1 MNLPNAITVGRIA
14 ATPLIAALPFFD
26 SWELRLLA
34 FALYLAAAIT
44 DYYDG
49 MLART
54 RGLVTDLGKQLDP
67 LADKL
72 LLVGT
77 LVPMYLL
84 QRLPAS
90 DAARRALEVARE
102 LPGPATGAAGAAGAA
117 LVDLGRLPFVTPLAL
132 VPLPLWVLLV
142 VLGRELFMTIFRQLA
157 ARRGVVI
164 AAIGPAKWKTA
175 LQSVWVGTAYF
186 WLFNASLAARHGLW
200 DTTSWRVFA
209 QFNGVVGLL
218 TMAGAVVL
226 TLYSLGLYLR
236 RFGGLLVGGRHA
248 TRSGS

>member
-14 ATPLIAALPFFD
+14 ATPLIAALPFLN

-34 FALYLAAAIT
+34 FVLYLAAAIT

-84 QRLPAS
+84 AGSGATWSLLSPHRTPLLP
-90 DAARRALEVARE
+90 DVVGPMLRE
-102 LPGPATGAAGAAGAA
+102 GTAAGAAY
-117 LVDLGRLPFVTPLAL
+117 PFLTP
-132 VPLPLWVLLV
+132 VGPIGFPLWMLAV
-142 VLGRELFMTIFRQLA
+142 VLGREVFMTVFRSAA
-157 ARRGVVI
+157 ARRGVI
-164 AAIGPAKWKTA
+164 ISAIGPAKWKTGF
-175 LQSVWVGTAYF
+175 QSTWVGCAYF
-186 WLFNASLAARHGLW
+186 WFFAATLAERYRWDSLPWRLFAY
-200 DTTSWRVFA
+200 
-209 QFNGVVGLL
+209 FNGICGTLS
-218 TMAGAVVL
+218 MAGAVFL

-236 RFGGLLVGGRHA
+236 RYGGLFGGKVRA
-248 TRSGS
+248 

>member
-1 MNLPNAITVGRIA
+1 VNLPNAITVGRIA
-14 ATPLIAALPFFD
+14 ITPLIAVLPLFE
-26 SWELRLLA
+26 SWELRLIA
-34 FALYLAAAIT
+34 FVLYLAAAIT

-84 QRLPAS
+84 QRAPVSAES
-90 DAARRALEVARE
+90 ARALAAVRD
-102 LPGPATGAAGAAGAA
+102 LPGPGVG
-117 LVDLGRLPFVTPLAL
+117 LGPLPESLSRLPFVTPLGL

-142 VLGRELFMTIFRQLA
+142 VLGRELFMTLFRSAA
-157 ARRGVVI
+157 ARRGTVI
-164 AAIGPAKWKTA
+164 AAIGPAKWKTGF
-175 LQSVWVGTAYF
+175 QSTWVGTAFF
-186 WLFNASLAARHGLW
+186 WFFSASLAARYALW
-200 DTTSWRVFA
+200 GTTAWRAFA
-209 QFNGVVGLL
+209 LFNGVVGAL

-226 TLYSLGLYLR
+226 TIYSLLLYLR
-236 RFGGLLVGGRHA
+236 RYGGLFMGKGVGSRV
-248 TRSGS
+248 